1 MVSNKIESKRF
12 GWHAGDVHAKD
23 IICNGV
29 FSLPVQAFTA
39 TASVQAVSGL
49 ITLNHAATPILLDIP
64 APKRPGDLLIITSIS
79 AATHVCTSHD
89 GSTFNAAGN
98 NTATF
103 DASGDLIMLMAVST
117 TQWLPIYNNSV
128 VLSTV

>member
-29 FSLPVQAFTA
+29 FSMPVQAFTA
-39 TASVQAVSGL
+39 TASVPAVSGL
-49 ITLNHAATPILLDIP
+49 ITLNHATVPILLDIP
-64 APKRPGDLLIITSIS
+64 APKRPGDLLIISDIS
-79 AATHVCTSHD
+79 AAIHVCTAHD
-89 GSTFNAAGN
+89 GSTFDGTN

-103 DASGDLIMLMAVST
+103 GTTGDTIILMAVST
-117 TQWLPIYNNSV
+117 TQWLPIYNNGVALSSV
-128 VLSTV
+128 